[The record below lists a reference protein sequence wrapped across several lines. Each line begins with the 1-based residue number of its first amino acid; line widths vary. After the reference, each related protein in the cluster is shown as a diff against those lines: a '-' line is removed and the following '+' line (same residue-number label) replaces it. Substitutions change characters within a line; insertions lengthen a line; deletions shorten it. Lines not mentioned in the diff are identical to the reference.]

1 MNLLQSSGKFIL
13 AHVFILAQESC
24 STATTFFFFCCIE
37 AVMMRRLV
45 TCVWIALL
53 GFCLHLKGCGSG
65 GTSGTK
71 KCACN
76 RRLETARGG
85 RMLSS
90 RRRRFSTDSTEYSE
104 VCCDDWDPGS
114 SVTDAP
120 NTDSLDW
127 LDESREE
134 EFNNV
139 LDQISRRRYVST
151 TIEATAAS
159 NTSEGTT
166 ATTTVG

>member
-1 MNLLQSSGKFIL
+1 
-13 AHVFILAQESC
+13 
-24 STATTFFFFCCIE
+24 
-37 AVMMRRLV
+37 
-45 TCVWIALL
+45 
-53 GFCLHLKGCGSG
+53 
-65 GTSGTK
+65 
-71 KCACN
+71 
-76 RRLETARGG
+76 
-85 RMLSS
+85 MLSS

-120 NTDSLDW
+120 NTDPLDW
-127 LDESREE
+127 YSDESREE

-139 LDQISRRRYVST
+139 LDQISRRRYVTQST
-151 TIEATAAS
+151 TIEATTAAS